1 MKKLGLLFLLSFIV
15 LSCSSDDKNEPEEK
29 DINLDL
35 VLKELPQEWKLVK
48 TTGSFNDSEATGEDM
63 AWQESYTL
71 NSDSTFTKT
80 RLQKDG
86 KKLTATGTFVI
97 GTEDNNTTS
106 QKSLKLTF
114 DKMSTI
120 IGSCS
125 NEPVEYLYYKNN
137 DNLLL
142 SNWWACDGPGL
153 FYKKVE

>member
-15 LSCSSDDKNEPEEK
+15 LSCSSDDENEPQEK
-29 DINLDL
+29 DMNLDL

-48 TTGSFNDSEATGEDM
+48 MTGSFSGSETTGDDM
-63 AWQESYTL
+63 GWQESYIFK
-71 NSDSTFTKT
+71 SDSTFTKT
-80 RLQKDG
+80 RLRNG

-97 GTEDNNTTS
+97 GTEYKNTTA

-114 DKMSTI
+114 DKESSI

-125 NEPVEYLYYKNN
+125 NEPLEYLYYKN
-137 DNLLL
+137 DENLLL